1 MAVKRS
7 TKQKISKTIRFF
19 VLLFLVVV
27 FFLPL
32 VSMLVTSLK
41 TMGELYRI
49 PAKLLPDVPQWGNYK
64 QAWEMVNFGKYL
76 VNSLL
81 LTVLYTVPAVM
92 SSCFAGYAFSRFQV
106 KESKGI
112 FLVVLSTLM
121 IPQMVTIMPLY
132 MIMTKIGFVNQ
143 RVLWFFWGIQGLPF
157 VIFLFRQFFSTIP
170 LSFEESARM
179 DGAGR
184 FQIFFIIMF
193 PLVQTGVII
202 ASIFAF
208 QWSWSEFL
216 MPVLFLTDEKTSLA
230 VKIAMGYSD
239 QKENVLYNIA
249 MAGIVYY
256 TIPLMV
262 LFFTLQKK
270 FVAGLLA
277 GGLKG

>member
-132 MIMTKIGFVNQ
+132 MIMTKIAFVNQ

>member
-112 FLVVLSTLM
+112 FLIVLSTLM

-132 MIMTKIGFVNQ
+132 MIMTKIAFVNQ

>member
-1 MAVKRS
+1 MAMKRS
-7 TKQKISKTIRFF
+7 SKEKIYKTIRFF
-19 VLLFLVVV
+19 ILLFCVVV

-32 VSMLVTSLK
+32 VSMVVTSLK

-49 PAKLLPDVPQWGNYK
+49 PAKLMPDKAQWDNYV
-64 QAWEMVNFGKYL
+64 QAWKMVNFGKYL
-76 VNSLL
+76 INSLI
-81 LTVLYTVPAVM
+81 LTIMYAIPAVM
-92 SSCFAGYAFSRFQV
+92 SSCFAGYGFSRFQV
-106 KESKGI
+106 KESKAV
-112 FLVVLSTLM
+112 FLVVLCTLM
-121 IPQMVTIMPLY
+121 IPVMVTIMPFY
-132 MIMTKIGFVNQ
+132 MIMTKLGFVNQ
-143 RVLWFFWGIQGLPF
+143 RALWFIWGIQGLPF

-170 LSFEESARM
+170 TSFEESARM

-184 FQIFFIIMF
+184 FQIFFVIMF
-193 PLVQTGVII
+193 PLVQTGIII

-208 QWSWSEFL
+208 NWSWSEFL
-216 MPVLFLTDEKTSLA
+216 MPVLFLNDQKSTLA

-256 TIPLMV
+256 TIPLV
-262 LFFTLQKK
+262 ILFFSLQKK